1 MEDFRQNGTRAMS
14 WGAGGRLRHRVCWT
28 LSARRGAEASRG
40 WDLGLHPGMTFLRW
54 SLSWGLVAVDTARIG
69 DCVSLVG
76 EEAQGPGAR
85 EREASEA
92 TREHLWEGAG
102 GSESRGPG
110 ASSQTPSVICCTPPP
125 KQS

>member
-1 MEDFRQNGTRAMS
+1 
-14 WGAGGRLRHRVCWT
+14 
-28 LSARRGAEASRG
+28 
-40 WDLGLHPGMTFLRW
+40 MTFLRW